1 MKKARKDRKTGENL
15 LICPRCGIYMK
26 KIERKGVILDV
37 CKRCKGMWFDAGEV
51 EKLSKIMIQGGK
63 K

>member
-1 MKKARKDRKTGENL
+1 
-15 LICPRCGIYMK
+15 MK